1 MSDTLRTRHN
11 RQSAVRGSVPISK
24 RILIADDNQ
33 AVRNAISNVLQKQ
46 LDVEICATTGNG
58 LQTVKLARALR
69 PDIIVLDLKMPGLS
83 GVEVAGLLKNSL
95 PNTRVVLFT
104 LFAETISKSI
114 ASALGVPV
122 ISKADGL
129 SKLVEVLKAV

>member
-1 MSDTLRTRHN
+1 M
-11 RQSAVRGSVPISK
+11 SK

-58 LQTVKLARALR
+58 LQTVKLARVLR

-104 LFAETISKSI
+104 LFAETSKSM

-129 SKLVEVLKAV
+129 SKLVEVLRAV

>member
-1 MSDTLRTRHN
+1 M
-11 RQSAVRGSVPISK
+11 SK

-104 LFAETISKSI
+104 LFAETISKSM

-129 SKLVEVLKAV
+129 SKLVEVLRAV

>member
-1 MSDTLRTRHN
+1 MSR
-11 RQSAVRGSVPISK
+11 

-33 AVRNAISNVLQKQ
+33 AVRNAISTVLQKQ

-83 GVEVAGLLKNSL
+83 GLEVATLLKNNL
-95 PNTRVVLFT
+95 PNTRLVLFT
-104 LFAETISKSI
+104 LFAETVSKNL

>member
-1 MSDTLRTRHN
+1 M
-11 RQSAVRGSVPISK
+11 SK

-69 PDIIVLDLKMPGLS
+69 PEIVVLDLKMPGLS
-83 GVEVAGLLKNSL
+83 GIEVAGLPKNDL
-95 PNTRVVLFT
+95 PNTRLVLFT
-104 LFAETISKSI
+104 LFAETIS
-114 ASALGVPV
+114 
-122 ISKADGL
+122 
-129 SKLVEVLKAV
+129 